1 MSTLSFRNVS
11 FQDLKV
17 ATAGELNIDAVFPAK
32 MSKWKR
38 FVSLSEADLEARAAA
53 LDAWTGSIFSQRAA
67 WTDLVQDAM
76 KTFVDSALLVDGT
89 APGDDR
95 RSLLSSPTFRPLMM
109 KAQTLDSPYG
119 GGTRKS
125 AAFLSHF
132 KWECGTEASAIA
144 PSATI
149 VSLLT
154 ETSATF
160 AGHEPPPS

>member
-76 KTFVDSALLVDGT
+76 KTFVDSALLVDGA

-149 VSLLT
+149 VFY
-154 ETSATF
+154 F
-160 AGHEPPPS
+160 AD